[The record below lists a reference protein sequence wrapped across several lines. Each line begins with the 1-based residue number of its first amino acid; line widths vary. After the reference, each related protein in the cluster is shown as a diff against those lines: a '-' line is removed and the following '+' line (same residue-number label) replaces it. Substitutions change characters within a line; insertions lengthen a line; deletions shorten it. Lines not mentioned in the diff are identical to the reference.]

1 MTMQST
7 LFLHHEVMLLA
18 LHETQGTV
26 VRAVKYQYAIAGAVL
41 AELLL
46 NKRITLNPSGKKQII
61 EPIGA
66 EPLGEPLIDRCL
78 EKMNIRKKSASLQTW
93 ISRLAT
99 ARNLNDRV
107 AQQLA
112 KRSVLRAARGR
123 VLLIFKRSIYPQVDP
138 GPRSEL
144 VERLRGAVLTDAM
157 HVAPRTVI
165 LLSIAN
171 STGLLRVVFDKNEL
185 NARKGRIEQIVD
197 GEIIGKATR
206 EAIEA
211 MRTEVVAP

>member
-1 MTMQST
+1 MAMQST

-26 VRAVKYQYAIAGAVL
+26 LRGIKYQYAVAGAVL

-46 NKRITLNPSGKKQII
+46 NKRITLNPSGKKQIV
-61 EPIGA
+61 EPFSE

-78 EKMNIRKKSASLQTW
+78 ETISSSKTRASLPMW

-112 KRSVLRAARGR
+112 KRNVIRAARGR
-123 VLLIFKRSIYPQVDP
+123 VLLVFKRSIYPQVDP
-138 GPRSEL
+138 GPRSLL
-144 VERLRGAVLTDAM
+144 VEQLRTAVLTDAM
-157 HVAPRTVI
+157 HIAPRTVI

-171 STGLLRVVFDKNEL
+171 CTGLLKVVFDKNEL
-185 NARKGRIEQIVD
+185 SARKNRIEQIIE
-197 GEIIGKATR
+197 GEIIGKAIR
-206 EAIEA
+206 EAIEV

>member
-26 VRAVKYQYAIAGAVL
+26 LRGIKYQYAIAGAVL

-46 NKRITLNPSGKKQII
+46 NKRITLNPSGKKQIV
-61 EPIGA
+61 EPFS
-66 EPLGEPLIDRCL
+66 EEQLGEPLIDRCL
-78 EKMNIRKKSASLQTW
+78 EKIGSSKSQASLGTW

-107 AQQLA
+107 AQQLT

-123 VLLIFKRSIYPQVDP
+123 VLLVFKRSIYPQVDP
-138 GPRSEL
+138 GPRSAL
-144 VERLRGAVLTDAM
+144 VEQLRNAVLTDAM
-157 HVAPRTVI
+157 HIAPRTVI

-171 STGLLRVVFDKNEL
+171 STGLLTVVFDKNEL
-185 NARKGRIEQIVD
+185 NTRKGRIEQIVE
-197 GEIIGKATR
+197 GEIIGRATR

>member
-26 VRAVKYQYAIAGAVL
+26 LRGIKYQYAIAGAVL

-46 NKRITLNPSGKKQII
+46 NKRITLNPSGKKQIV
-61 EPIGA
+61 EPFS
-66 EPLGEPLIDRCL
+66 EEQLGEPLIDRCL
-78 EKMNIRKKSASLQTW
+78 EKIGSSKSQASLGTW

-99 ARNLNDRV
+99 AGNLNDRV

-123 VLLIFKRSIYPQVDP
+123 VLLVFKRSIYPQVDP
-138 GPRSEL
+138 GPRSALIEQ
-144 VERLRGAVLTDAM
+144 LRNAVLTDAM
-157 HVAPRTVI
+157 HIAPRTVI

-171 STGLLRVVFDKNEL
+171 STGLLKVVFDKNEL
-185 NARKGRIEQIVD
+185 NARKGRIEQIVE

>member
-26 VRAVKYQYAIAGAVL
+26 LRGIKYQYAIAGAVL

-46 NKRITLNPSGKKQII
+46 NKRITLNPSGKKQIV
-61 EPIGA
+61 EPFS
-66 EPLGEPLIDRCL
+66 EEQLGEPLIDRCL
-78 EKMNIRKKSASLQTW
+78 EKIGSSKSQASLGTW

-123 VLLIFKRSIYPQVDP
+123 VLLVFKRSIYPQVDP
-138 GPRSEL
+138 GPRSALIEQ
-144 VERLRGAVLTDAM
+144 LRNAVLTDAM
-157 HVAPRTVI
+157 HIAPRTVI

-171 STGLLRVVFDKNEL
+171 STGLLKVVFDKNEL
-185 NARKGRIEQIVD
+185 NARKGRIEQIVE

>member
-1 MTMQST
+1 
-7 LFLHHEVMLLA
+7 MLLV
-18 LHETQGTV
+18 LHQTHGTV
-26 VRAVKYQYAIAGAVL
+26 LRGIKYQYAIAGAVL

-46 NKRITLNPSGKKQII
+46 NKRITLDSSGKRQIV
-61 EPIGA
+61 EPVSP

-78 EKMNIRKKSASLQTW
+78 ETISGSKARASLRMW

-112 KRSVLRAARGR
+112 RRNVIRAARGR
-123 VLLIFKRSIYPQVDP
+123 VMLVFKRSVYPQVDP
-138 GPRSEL
+138 GPRSVL
-144 VERLRGAVLTDAM
+144 VEQLRNAVLTDTL
-157 HVAPRTVI
+157 HIAPRTVI

-171 STGLLRVVFDKNEL
+171 CTGLLKVVFDKNEL
-185 NARKGRIEQIVD
+185 NARKGRIEQVVE

>member
-1 MTMQST
+1 MAMQST

-18 LHETQGTV
+18 LHQTHGTV
-26 VRAVKYQYAIAGAVL
+26 LRGIKYQYAIAGAVL

-46 NKRITLNPSGKKQII
+46 NKRITLNPSGKKQIV
-61 EPIGA
+61 EPLSE

-78 EKMNIRKKSASLQTW
+78 ETISRGKTRASLRKW

-112 KRSVLRAARGR
+112 KRNVIRAARGR
-123 VLLIFKRSIYPQVDP
+123 VLLVFKRSIYPQVDP

-144 VERLRGAVLTDAM
+144 VERLRTAVLTDAI
-157 HVAPRTVI
+157 HIDPRTVI
-165 LLSIAN
+165 FLSIAG
-171 STGLLRVVFDKNEL
+171 STGLLKVVFDSNEL
-185 NARKGRIEQIVD
+185 NARKSRIEQIIE
-197 GEIIGKATR
+197 GEIIGQATR
-206 EAIEA
+206 EAIET